1 MGVSNLQ
8 ALAAFGKTARRG
20 VIIDARRGEIY
31 AAIYDSTLK
40 AVTPEV
46 VLPAPQWLDSLE
58 TPPEEII
65 STDLSPF
72 TALLAG
78 IPATQQRT
86 LAAAVAQIA
95 ESNLSA
101 GASGDPL
108 LVDAN
113 YVRRSDAE
121 LFWRDQTKSI

>member
-1 MGVSNLQ
+1 
-8 ALAAFGKTARRG
+8 LAAFGITARRG

-31 AAIYDSTLK
+31 AAMYDSNLK
-40 AVTPEV
+40 AVAPEI
-46 VLPAPQWLDSLE
+46 VLPPQQWLSSLDS
-58 TPPEEII
+58 PPEEII
-65 STDLSPF
+65 STDLGLF
-72 TALLAG
+72 TALFPG
-78 IPATQQRT
+78 IPARQQRL

-95 ESNLSA
+95 ESNLAS

-121 LFWRDQTKSI
+121 RFWRD